1 MSILLFSHIDTAQ
14 MLDFV
19 KSNWLLVLFFAL
31 GFILPRIPVVGK
43 FFNIINTALHEFGHA
58 LMALVTGGSVDKIEL
73 FRDTSGTT
81 TTKSSSR
88 FSAILVSL
96 AGYPFAA
103 SVAWLSFYLIRQGA
117 EQGLVIGLSILFVV
131 MLLFWIRN
139 WYGALWVVLFCVGNG
154 LLLYY
159 GEPDWLHYVA
169 LFYAVMILVESV
181 TSTITIV
188 VLAIRDG
195 DKAGD
200 ATNLAK
206 TTHVPAFFWALLFLA
221 YTGWVSYRVA
231 LMLF

>member
-1 MSILLFSHIDTAQ
+1 MV
-14 MLDFV
+14 LDFV
-19 KSNWLLVLFFAL
+19 KSNWLLMLFFAL
-31 GFILPRIPVVGK
+31 GFLLPRIPVVGK

-221 YTGWVSYRVA
+221 YTVWVCYRVV
-231 LMLF
+231 MLLL

>member
-1 MSILLFSHIDTAQ
+1 MLMPLTAHVDFALV
-14 MLDFV
+14 LDFV

-221 YTGWVSYRVA
+221 YTVWVCYRVV
-231 LMLF
+231 MLLL

>member
-1 MSILLFSHIDTAQ
+1 MPLTAHVDFALV
-14 MLDFV
+14 LDFV

-169 LFYAVMILVESV
+169 LFYAVMILVVSV

-221 YTGWVSYRVA
+221 YTVWVCYRVV
-231 LMLF
+231 MLLL

>member
-1 MSILLFSHIDTAQ
+1 MSSLLVSHIDTT
-14 MLDFV
+14 MVLDFV
-19 KSNWLLVLFFAL
+19 KSNWVLVLLFAL
-31 GFILPRIPVVGK
+31 AFLLPRIPVVGK

-73 FRDTSGTT
+73 FKDTSGTT
-81 TTKSSSR
+81 TTKSSSK

-117 EQGLVIGLSILFVV
+117 EQGLVIGLSLLFVV

-159 GEPDWLHYVA
+159 GESEWLHYVA

-188 VLAIRDG
+188 VLSIRDG
-195 DKAGD
+195 SRAGD

-221 YTGWVSYRVA
+221 YTGWVCYRVV
-231 LMLF
+231 LLLL

>member
-1 MSILLFSHIDTAQ
+1 MPLTAHVDFALV
-14 MLDFV
+14 LDFV
-19 KSNWLLVLFFAL
+19 RSNWVLLLFIAL
-31 GFILPRIPVVGK
+31 GFLLPRIPVVGK

-73 FRDTSGTT
+73 FNDTSGTT
-81 TTKSSSR
+81 TTKSGSR
-88 FSAILVSL
+88 FSAFLVSVT
-96 AGYPFAA
+96 GYPFAA
-103 SVAWLSFYLIRQGA
+103 SVAWLSFYLIKQGA
-117 EQGLVIGLSILFVV
+117 EQGLVIGLSILFAV

-159 GEPDWLHYVA
+159 GEPEWLHYVA
-169 LFYAVMILVESV
+169 LFYAVMILMESI
-181 TSTITIV
+181 TSTVTIV

-206 TTHVPAFFWALLFLA
+206 TTHVPAFFWAILFLA
-221 YTGWVSYRVA
+221 YTGWVCYRVV
-231 LMLF
+231 LML

>member
-19 KSNWLLVLFFAL
+19 KSNGLLVLFFAL

-181 TSTITIV
+181 TSTITVV

-195 DKAGD
+195 GKAGD

>member
-31 GFILPRIPVVGK
+31 GFILPRIPGVGK
-43 FFNIINTALHEFGHA
+43 CFNIINTALHEFGHA

-221 YTGWVSYRVA
+221 YTVWVCYRVV
-231 LMLF
+231 MLLL

>member
-1 MSILLFSHIDTAQ
+1 MLMPLTAHVDFALV
-14 MLDFV
+14 LDFV

-181 TSTITIV
+181 TSTITII

-221 YTGWVSYRVA
+221 YTVWVCYRVV
-231 LMLF
+231 MLLL